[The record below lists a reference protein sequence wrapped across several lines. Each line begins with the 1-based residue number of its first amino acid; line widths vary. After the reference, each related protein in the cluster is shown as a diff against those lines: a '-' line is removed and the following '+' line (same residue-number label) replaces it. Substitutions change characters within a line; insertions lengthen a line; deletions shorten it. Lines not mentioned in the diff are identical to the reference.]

1 MKHTNKMKMNTKIL
15 RQLKS
20 QNSYYCKRAVT
31 IVWTAITGVVMI
43 GFVALAVD
51 VGYTYHVKTQ
61 LQRTADA
68 AAMAA
73 ASQLAD
79 EDQSHQAVYDLA
91 AVYAAMNKTGGIS
104 PELTDADVVLGRA
117 VLEDDGKYT
126 FAEGE
131 EPPDAVKVTVRLTDN
146 SPNGPLGLFFGQAL
160 GKGTVNLSA
169 SAVAIL
175 VPRDIAIVIDLS
187 NSMSYDSQLKHED
200 STDINIE
207 EVWEDLGSPT
217 FGNMTVFHNSY
228 SEMPYYRYQ
237 SRSEIKTLLGLD
249 GVPYPYPGGSWDDY
263 IKYVKYYLDDSW
275 RPYCERRYAHRYGLR
290 TWVHYLLDRRPAQS
304 ETPALADTHEQP
316 TYAVKQAV
324 EELCN
329 FLLLLD
335 SNDHLALCSFTGR
348 AYDGGSDA
356 RTHQQLTDQYMLITQ
371 AAYERQAGEYGRY
384 TNIYA
389 GIEEGIS
396 ELTSSRARS
405 SAKKVIFILTDGNP
419 NQPGGSYST
428 GADYARQA
436 AEHAISLGI
445 QIYTITLGSSANQ
458 SLMEEIA
465 EIGKGIHYHVP
476 TLDVEQ
482 YEDDLKDVF
491 RTLGG
496 KRPVRL
502 IE

>member
-1 MKHTNKMKMNTKIL
+1 MKQYVDTDMSNSRYEQIGMK
-15 RQLKS
+15 RS
-20 QNSYYCKRAVT
+20 SFRRSVT
-31 IVWTAITGVVMI
+31 IVWTAVTGVIMI
-43 GFVALAVD
+43 AFAALAID
-51 VGYTYHVKTQ
+51 VGYTFHVKAQ

-91 AVYAAMNKTGGIS
+91 SLYAAMNKAGGIS
-104 PELTDADVVLGRA
+104 PELTDTDVVLGRA
-117 VLEDDGKYT
+117 ILNDDGKYS

-131 EPPDAVKVTVRLTDN
+131 EPPDAVKVTVRLTND
-146 SPNGPLGLFFGQAL
+146 SPNGPVRLFLGQAL

-169 SAVAIL
+169 SAIAIL

-207 EVWEDLGSPT
+207 QVWEDLGSPT
-217 FGNMTVFHNSY
+217 FGNMTVFHNHY
-228 SEMPYYRYQ
+228 YEMPYYKNK
-237 SRSEIKTLLGLD
+237 SVSKIKQLLGLN

-263 IKYVKYYLDDSW
+263 IYYVKYYLDDYW
-275 RPYCERRYAHRYGLR
+275 RPYSERKYAHRYGLR
-290 TWVHYLLDRRPAQS
+290 TWVHYLLDRRPSQS
-304 ETPALADTHEQP
+304 ETPALADTREQP

-329 FLLLLD
+329 FLMVLD

-356 RTHQQLTDQYMLITQ
+356 RTHQHLTGQYELVSQ
-371 AAYERQAGEYGRY
+371 AAYARQAGEYGRY

-419 NQPGGSYST
+419 NQPGGSYSS
-428 GADYARQA
+428 GASYARQA

-502 IE
+502 IQ